1 MFIGVLTVKLH
12 SPWSHSLKEKRQVLK
27 SLCAK
32 VRQKYNVAAAEVG
45 SQELWQMAELC
56 FVTVAAASQPGERLL
71 ADLER
76 FIEASTD
83 AVIVE
88 MTRQWR

>member
-12 SPWSHSLKEKRQVLK
+12 IPWSHSLKEKRQVLK

-45 SQELWQMAELC
+45 SQELWQMAEIC

>member
-12 SPWSHSLKEKRQVLK
+12 IPWSHSLKEKRQVLK

-83 AVIVE
+83 TVIVE

>member
-1 MFIGVLTVKLH
+1 MVIGVLSVKLH
-12 SPWSHSLKEKRQVLK
+12 IPWSHSLKDKRQVIK

-32 VRQKYNVAAAEVG
+32 ARQKYNVAAAEVG

-56 FVTVAAASQPGERLL
+56 FVSVAAASQPCDRLL

-76 FIEASTD
+76 FIEETTD

>member
-12 SPWSHSLKEKRQVLK
+12 IPWSHSLKEKRQVLK
-27 SLCAK
+27 SLCAE
-32 VRQKYNVAAAEVG
+32 VPQKYNVAAAEVG